1 MGKMRVIGVTGGC
14 GTGKSTVSELLEKRG
29 GHIIDADQITKLLQQ
44 PGGGAYEEI
53 VKWLGNDFLLQDG
66 RLNRRKIAELIFGDR
81 DALRRLNSIVHG
93 KVAEEIKLR
102 ISRIEELETEGF
114 IVLDVPLPIE
124 HGFLDTAD
132 VIWAVVA
139 NDDLRVERLMTR
151 MGISENEAL
160 ARINNQM
167 TNRQYEEIADVVI
180 ENEKGLEELERQV
193 DEALN

>member
-1 MGKMRVIGVTGGC
+1 MGKMRIIGVTGGC
-14 GTGKSTVSELLEKRG
+14 GTGKSTVSGLLEKRG

-102 ISRIEELETEGF
+102 ISRIEERETEGF

-151 MGISENEAL
+151 MGISENEAV